1 MNEQNLR
8 DKIQQELD
16 LTNSKVI
23 EKQDIQILL
32 LEEDKKVDLND
43 ELKKVL
49 DETGSNPIEE
59 KALYELLKTYD
70 NTYKGISNIMIDVCE
85 LALKDKDVN
94 IVEQPIEQ
102 MAEFT
107 ALLRGKITPIKDED
121 GIYKTTPDT
130 RDLMLPNIYQARD
143 LIKIREESNA
153 NIIKSIG
160 NENSKEVQEE
170 QDKIF
175 KDFLWEISGLKK
187 ENLTE
192 WEQILVLTQ
201 VEMCASDATIASM
214 RVATKKR

>member
-94 IVEQPIEQ
+94 IIEQPIEQ

-187 ENLTE
+187 DNLTE